1 LDDSAN
7 RRLTLPQAFLGSDAV
22 LCLALNVTKGLVVHP
37 QVIAENV
44 AQSLPFMAT
53 ENILMAA
60 VAKGGD
66 RQLLHELIRRHSHAV
81 ASQLKAGSKRND
93 LIDRLRADPAFRL
106 VDFDRVLDPSQ
117 FVGRAP
123 QQVEEFME
131 QVVTP
136 VRQRYV
142 GLVNQDAE
150 VSL

>member
-1 LDDSAN
+1 
-7 RRLTLPQAFLGSDAV
+7 V

-53 ENILMAA
+53 ENILMAG

-66 RQLLHELIRRHSHAV
+66 RQLLHEQIRHHSHAV

-106 VDFDRVLDPSQ
+106 VDFDRVLDQSQ

-131 QVVTP
+131 QVITP

-142 GLVNQDAE
+142 GLLDQTAD